1 MKLPAW
7 DKLPEKMKNEKV
19 RPYYDV
25 LQKKGKSLFF
35 KRMFDIAISFLL
47 LIILFPIC
55 LILAIWIKIDSPGSI
70 LFQQVRVTQF
80 GREFRIYK
88 FRTMVE
94 NAEMLGSQVT
104 TSQDMRVTKA
114 GRSLRKYR
122 LDEFPQLLNI
132 FIGDMSFVGTR
143 PEVPRYVKQY
153 TDEMYATLLLPAG
166 VTSQASIMYKDEEQ
180 LLASVANP
188 NDTYIQMILPKK
200 MKSNLDDL
208 KKFSM
213 LNEFKTMI
221 QTVKAVLA

>member
-35 KRMFDIAISFLL
+35 KRMFDIAVSFLL

-55 LILAIWIKIDSPGSI
+55 LIVAVWIKIDSPGSI

-114 GRSLRKYR
+114 GRFLRKYR

-188 NDTYIQMILPKK
+188 NDTYVQMILPKK
-200 MKSNLDDL
+200 MKFNLDDL

-213 LNEFKTMI
+213 FNEFKTMI